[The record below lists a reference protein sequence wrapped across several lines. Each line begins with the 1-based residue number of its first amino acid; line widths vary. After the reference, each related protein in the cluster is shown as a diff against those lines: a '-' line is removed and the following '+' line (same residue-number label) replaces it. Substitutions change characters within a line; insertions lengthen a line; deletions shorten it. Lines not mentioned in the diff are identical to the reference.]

1 MEGLRTNPLRHIGGS
16 PAELDPLQP
25 LRLSAARLRARFR
38 AGGIW
43 LGGKHL
49 TWIGSAGV
57 LALLVALA
65 SPAAAVDATD
75 AEREATR
82 ATMRQIFENIR
93 VVLPLSVNEAKFAAP
108 ENRVAVEQALAALAN
123 NASALSSHA
132 RESDPARLYLGGS
145 LEHDAREALDR
156 YRAGHFEGAAFQL
169 QQATE
174 NCVACHTKL
183 VGAAASPVGVHFV
196 DRSALA
202 GLPLAERARLEVAT
216 RQFDEAIASYEKLLA
231 SRKVPPS
238 EVFTPLVDYLTI
250 EVRVKGDFERPA
262 KTLARFAKRPDL
274 WRHLRVDV
282 ETWIRALRE
291 LRPFGSSAPELATA
305 RDLIARARSIAVVP
319 ADYGPLIHYLVASSV
334 LQRFLATTPPPSN
347 RDAAEAYYL
356 LGLAETH
363 LGDTY
368 WVSQADMYLETA
380 IRLAPREPSALEAY
394 LVLEEETVA
403 SYTGTQGEQLPASV
417 AQHLEELRALV
428 DAK

>member
-1 MEGLRTNPLRHIGGS
+1 MSWNR
-16 PAELDPLQP
+16 
-25 LRLSAARLRARFR
+25 AAA
-38 AGGIW
+38 A
-43 LGGKHL
+43 
-49 TWIGSAGV
+49 
-57 LALLVALA
+57 LALLVALV
-65 SPAAAVDATD
+65 SPADPAGAAD

-82 ATMRQIFENIR
+82 ATMRQIFESIR
-93 VVLPLSVNEAKFAAP
+93 VVLPLSVNETKFAAP
-108 ENRVAVEQALAALAN
+108 ENRVAIEQALAALAD
-123 NASALSSHA
+123 NANALASHA
-132 RESDPARLYLGGS
+132 RGTDPTRPYLGGS

-156 YRAGHFEGAAFQL
+156 YRAGHFAGAAFQI

-183 VGAAASPVGVHFV
+183 HSPGLSPVAVHFV

-216 RQFDEAIASYEKLLA
+216 RQFDAAVASYEKLLA
-231 SRKVPPS
+231 SAKVSPG
-238 EVFTPLVDYLTI
+238 ELLTPLVEYLI
-250 EVRVKGDFERPA
+250 VEVRVKGEFERAA

-274 WRHLRVDV
+274 WRHLRADV
-282 ETWIRALRE
+282 EGWIRALRE
-291 LRPFGSSAPELATA
+291 LRPLASSAADLATA
-305 RDLIARARSIAVVP
+305 RDVIARARSLARVP
-319 ADYGPLIHYLVASSV
+319 ADTGPLIHYLVASSV
-334 LQRFLATTPPPSN
+334 LQRFLATTPPPTN

-363 LGDTY
+363 VSDTY

-403 SYTGTQGEQLPASV
+403 SYTGSQGEQLPASV

>member
-1 MEGLRTNPLRHIGGS
+1 MLLSWN
-16 PAELDPLQP
+16 
-25 LRLSAARLRARFR
+25 RL
-38 AGGIW
+38 AG
-43 LGGKHL
+43 
-49 TWIGSAGV
+49 A

-65 SPAAAVDATD
+65 SPAAPVSETD
-75 AEREATR
+75 AEREATL
-82 ATMRQIFENIR
+82 ATMRRIFESIR

-108 ENRVAVEQALAALAN
+108 ENRVAIEQALTALAD
-123 NASALSSHA
+123 NASALASHA
-132 RESDPARLYLGGS
+132 RGTDPARLYLGGS

-156 YRAGHFEGAAFQL
+156 YRAGHFEGAAFQIQL
-169 QQATE
+169 ATE

-183 VGAAASPVGVHFV
+183 QSPGSSPAAVHFV

-216 RQFDEAIASYEKLLA
+216 RQFDEAVVSYEKLLA
-231 SRKVPPS
+231 SRKVAPS
-238 EVFTPLVDYLTI
+238 ELLTPLVDYLI
-250 EVRVKGDFERPA
+250 VEVRVKGEFERPA

-274 WRHLRVDV
+274 WRHLRADV
-282 ETWIRALRE
+282 EEWIRALRE
-291 LRPFGSSAPELATA
+291 LRPLASSAADLATA
-305 RDLIARARSIAVVP
+305 RDVIARARSIAKVP